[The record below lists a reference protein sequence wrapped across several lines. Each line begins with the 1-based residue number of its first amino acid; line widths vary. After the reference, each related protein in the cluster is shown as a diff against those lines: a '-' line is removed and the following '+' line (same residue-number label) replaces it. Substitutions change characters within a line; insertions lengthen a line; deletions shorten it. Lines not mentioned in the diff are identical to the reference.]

1 MSVFNNVEFW
11 TPKTAF
17 CAIVLALNIDK
28 LIRILQYFNI
38 FFLILRFNQ
47 KIIQCSV
54 VEAALVKNQDVLDCA
69 AFANYCPFNGEVPAA
84 WVVLKEGVSYNE
96 ARLVF
101 IIIIFNGSLDLLWYF
116 LDWN

>member
-1 MSVFNNVEFW
+1 M
-11 TPKTAF
+11 
-17 CAIVLALNIDK
+17 
-28 LIRILQYFNI
+28 
-38 FFLILRFNQ
+38 
-47 KIIQCSV
+47 